1 MCRTSLQHQCYQRKP
16 KQNDI
21 EKKTT
26 TEIRWKKNK
35 KSSHDRSLR
44 LRPIIYFIGKCQ
56 VILSLFGSSL
66 LGFIHICNAMIHLL
80 KVVRRFFHCF
90 IAIRIDYIYLSCLNP
105 KILSYV
111 FSFSHFY
118 TLFANCCRFHFTIS
132 INFTFIYVV
141 ENYVCAPILALING
155 NNEQQQQPT
164 TIRKLLQASIR
175 ANKTGHFIWVASDRY
190 FN

>member
-1 MCRTSLQHQCYQRKP
+1 MCRTSSQQQCYQRKL

-26 TEIRWKKNK
+26 TEIRWNKNK

-44 LRPIIYFIGKCQ
+44 IRPIIYFIGKCQ

-80 KVVRRFFHCF
+80 KVVRRFFTVLLQF
-90 IAIRIDYIYLSCLNP
+90 
-105 KILSYV
+105 
-111 FSFSHFY
+111 
-118 TLFANCCRFHFTIS
+118 IS
-132 INFTFIYVV
+132 IIFITILFGSKNSIVCFLFLSFLHSLCKLLSISFYYFDQFYIHLCRWKLRLRFNFGAYQRK
-141 ENYVCAPILALING
+141 
-155 NNEQQQQPT
+155 QQT
-164 TIRKLLQASIR
+164 TTTTTNRKLLQASIR